1 MRVYLVRHGETHS
14 NNKRIIQ
21 GQANTELNDI
31 GIQQAKNLASI
42 LKDKKIKKIYSSDLK
57 RAKKTAEI
65 INEQLKVQLITTEL
79 LRELDMGNWEGKPIS
94 EIQKITD
101 FEKWMVYPTQ
111 LDETRGG
118 ERLIDLRYRIEKFM
132 NSVKNEEDDVLI
144 VTHGIAL
151 TTFILSIL
159 NASMDNIWKL
169 RVNNASLS
177 IIRYLKDFDSW
188 IIEKFNDYN
197 HNIEYFSRDV
207 YNF

>member
-1 MRVYLVRHGETHS
+1 MKLYLARHGETHS
-14 NNKRIIQ
+14 NNKKIIQ
-21 GQANTELNDI
+21 GQADTELNDV
-31 GIQQAKNLASI
+31 GMQQARNLASI
-42 LKDKKIKKIYSSDLK
+42 LKDENIEKIYSSDLK

-65 INEQLKVQLITTEL
+65 INEQLKVQLITTEM

-94 EIQKITD
+94 EIQKIAD
-101 FEKWMVYPTQ
+101 FEKWMVCPTQ
-111 LDETRGG
+111 LDEIRGG
-118 ERLIDLRYRIEKFM
+118 ERLIDLKQRIEKFM
-132 NSVKNEEDDVLI
+132 KDIKNEEGNILI

-151 TTFILSIL
+151 TTFILNIL

-177 IIRYLKDFDSW
+177 IVRYLKDFDSW

-197 HNIEYFSRDV
+197 HNIDYFSRDV